1 MVAYM
6 DAARTYTGLKPAPI
20 VAGFSSRGP
29 SAVQPLILK
38 VYKPHEMNIF
48 HIASEKVSRMIYGE
62 PIFKDHMKL

>member
-6 DAARTYTGLKPAPI
+6 DAARTYIGLKPAPI

-38 VYKPHEMNIF
+38 VYKPF
-48 HIASEKVSRMIYGE
+48 VSS
-62 PIFKDHMKL
+62 